1 MGLPITTGL
10 PRMTLNPPDGCGGRS
25 PAVKRG

>member
-1 MGLPITTGL
+1 MGLPITTGV
-10 PRMTLNPPDGCGGRS
+10 PRITLNPPDGCSGRS